1 MYGVCICYIN
11 QHALISFNNNCMQC
25 CTHCLAKERLKGG
38 GLWGDLAG
46 WPMRERKDLTERW
59 SPVTMQLWYKWGCTV
74 YEYIMSA
81 FEAWLTQ
88 KLPEN
93 PVPPTDHIDQV
104 DLYAFFLSPAF
115 VLDSGLP
122 SRSND
127 LVTFFAFR
135 STMLTDTLLDRWA
148 QTTFACNL
156 TTTNSTVLVVQHR
169 RAVVHHKNMQGVSD
183 YYVNEWVFTI

>member
-1 MYGVCICYIN
+1 M
-11 QHALISFNNNCMQC
+11 
-25 CTHCLAKERLKGG
+25 
-38 GLWGDLAG
+38 
-46 WPMRERKDLTERW
+46 
-59 SPVTMQLWYKWGCTV
+59 
-74 YEYIMSA
+74 YEYIISA

-88 KLPEN
+88 KLPEI
-93 PVPPTDHIDQV
+93 PVSPTDHIDQV

-122 SRSND
+122 SGSND

-135 STMLTDTLLDRWA
+135 STMVTDTLLGRWA

-156 TTTNSTVLVVQHR
+156 TTTNTTVLAVQHR

-183 YYVNEWVFTI
+183 CYVNEWVFTI